1 MRNKKS
7 GLNVLIIL
15 SVLFSIV
22 SSGTLSAQQSGVRLN
37 SENPY
42 LNFRQDRQQTAFEDI
57 SLLAILFPLNPIFL
71 IENKRFYAGM
81 TKEFSIGKFPFGR
94 FAAEYSLIFR
104 ETRVNHLR
112 LSYNFDIPLE
122 AGDIAAVILSAGGGY
137 FTDFDKKGYFP
148 QLSFGILLPAT
159 EIIAV
164 NLYFKTRYTFMDDK
178 SKSDIFDISLGFS
191 AAYYFR

>member
-1 MRNKKS
+1 MFK
-7 GLNVLIIL
+7 LIFLTI
-15 SVLFSIV
+15 LFSIV
-22 SSGTLSAQQSGVRLN
+22 SSGTLSAQQSGSRLI

-42 LNFRQDRQQTAFEDI
+42 LNFPQDSHQTAIENI

-71 IENKRFYAGM
+71 IENKRFYAGI
-81 TKEFSIGKFPFGR
+81 TKEFSVGKFPFGR

-112 LSYNFDIPLE
+112 LSYNFDIPLV

-191 AAYYFR
+191 AAYYF